1 VEYINGYLLALLVV
15 AVGFLGIILALIV
28 LEVSGWKFFV
38 SLLLSLI
45 AVGLG
50 GYYYYVVFQTEKGV
64 SNPNKLNALLS
75 QVIPIPQPVVPL
87 PPPQE
92 MSGVQPPVTTT
103 APPTAP
109 AGRPGKVTPPVAGKV
124 TPPKEAS
131 SGAGKAGVP
140 VPKKEA
146 APSPPK
152 K

>member
-1 VEYINGYLLALLVV
+1 MEYINGYLLALLVV

-45 AVGLG
+45 AVVLG

-75 QVIPIPQPVVPL
+75 QVIPTPQPVVPL
-87 PPPQE
+87 PPSQE
-92 MSGVQPPVTTT
+92 MPGVQPPVTT

-109 AGRPGKVTPPVAGKV
+109 AGKPTKVTPPA
-124 TPPKEAS
+124 
-131 SGAGKAGVP
+131 AGKAGGP
-140 VPKKEA
+140 VSKKEV

>member
-1 VEYINGYLLALLVV
+1 MEYINGYLLALLVV

-75 QVIPIPQPVVPL
+75 QVIPTPQPVVPL

-92 MSGVQPPVTTT
+92 MPGVQPPVT

-109 AGRPGKVTPPVAGKV
+109 AGKPGKVTPPAARKV
-124 TPPKEAS
+124 TPPKEAP
-131 SGAGKAGVP
+131 SGTSKTGGP
-140 VPKKEA
+140 VSKKEV